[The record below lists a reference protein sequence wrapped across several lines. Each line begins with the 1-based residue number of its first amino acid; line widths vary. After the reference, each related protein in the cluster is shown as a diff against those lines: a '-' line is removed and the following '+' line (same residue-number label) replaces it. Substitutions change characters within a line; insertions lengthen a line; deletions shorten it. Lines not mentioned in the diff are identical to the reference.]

1 MATRITALVSIC
13 TLVAFTALASPA
25 APAAAQE
32 SVPVGDTW
40 FCDPTWQDAVCPA
53 TIPAGT
59 TITWDFSGASL
70 THTVTDC
77 GASCESP
84 TASPAFDSGAV
95 SGGTFSHT
103 FDIPG
108 TYLYHCEVHPQQMR
122 GQIFVAGP
130 DTPGPPTPTVPS
142 VGPTVVTVTPA
153 VATLTPTSAGLPA
166 SGSGGSQGSGSTV
179 WAMTGAAVVGL
190 ALLAA
195 AGAIYART
203 RLT

>member
-1 MATRITALVSIC
+1 MASRKAALVAIC

-25 APAAAQE
+25 APVAAQE
-32 SVPVGDTW
+32 SIPVGDTW
-40 FCDPTWQDAVCPA
+40 FCDPMWQDGVCPA
-53 TIPAGT
+53 IIPDGT
-59 TITWDFSGASL
+59 TITWDFSSASL

-103 FDIPG
+103 FDTAG

-130 DTPGPPTPTVPS
+130 DTPGPPTITPTVDALP
-142 VGPTVVTVTPA
+142 VLTA
-153 VATLTPTSAGLPA
+153 TPTTTGQATGLP
-166 SGSGGSQGSGSTV
+166 STGSRPDDSDGSIAWAVLGGVLGF
-179 WAMTGAAVVGL
+179 
-190 ALLAA
+190 ALLGV
-195 AGAIYART
+195 AGALFARRRRT
-203 RLT
+203 